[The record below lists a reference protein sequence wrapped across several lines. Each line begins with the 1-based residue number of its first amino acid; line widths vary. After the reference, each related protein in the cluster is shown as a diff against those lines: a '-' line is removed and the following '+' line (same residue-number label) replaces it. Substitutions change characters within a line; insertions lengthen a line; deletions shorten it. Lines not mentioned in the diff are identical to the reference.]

1 VAPTAIE
8 NNLGN
13 MKVSLYKEKK
23 EITSDYKTKPA
34 LQRENAKPTEP
45 DPETIERERKSK
57 INHIGWS
64 YNRNG
69 RFKVTRTRTRTTTT
83 TTAAAVAVAAGRR
96 Q

>member
-1 VAPTAIE
+1 MAPTAIE

-69 RFKVTRTRTRTTTT
+69 RFKVTRTRTTT
-83 TTAAAVAVAAGRR
+83 TTAAAVAVAAAVGRR